1 MAGCKKTTISRQSSY
16 TSTYRNPLIEQKHH
30 RGSSDGGGNSVS
42 LGAHMLRNLAVIS
55 DDKENAEP
63 NVKPG
68 KQYSNG
74 KENEVPDDAKRT
86 ILKEFSGGTT
96 TQMKE
101 NLLKP
106 SSLQL
111 CIKKNEPDSSI
122 GLKIWDSIDSEKSN
136 SANVWDY
143 SDSEAA
149 PASSW
154 SALPNRALLYRPL
167 PVDVGRCTCIIV
179 KETSPDGFDG
189 GTLYTLYTNEGKGR
203 QNRKLAVAYH
213 RRRRGRSEFT
223 IAQNAKGIMA
233 RSEDSLIGIV
243 TANLVGS
250 KYHIWDQGHCLN
262 SRTKRPKLLAAVK
275 EFKCNYIKS
284 QGSGS
289 VLSIFR
295 RQKPL
300 IQHINGLPAEWEG
313 SKDKVHKLFSK
324 VPSYNKFSKR
334 YELDFRDRGRAG
346 LKIQSSVKNFQLTLE
361 RNGKQTILQLGRL
374 GKSKYVMDYRYSLA
388 GRRVCIHVIKPS
400 ACVWLRSIQNSAAQ
414 YKSSLQGRSHD
425 PPNMSLLVVPLPFP

>member
-16 TSTYRNPLIEQKHH
+16 TSMYRNPLIEQKHH
-30 RGSSDGGGNSVS
+30 RSSSDGGGNSVS
-42 LGAHMLRNLAVIS
+42 LGAHMRRNLAVIS

-68 KQYSNG
+68 KQYSDG
-74 KENEVPDDAKRT
+74 KENEVPDDGKRP
-86 ILKEFSGGTT
+86 ILKEFSGGT

-122 GLKIWDSIDSEKSN
+122 GLKIWDSVDSEKSN
-136 SANVWDY
+136 SVNVWDY

-203 QNRKLAVAYH
+203 QNRKLAVAHH

-233 RSEDSLIGIV
+233 GSEDSLIGIV

-250 KYHIWDQGHCLN
+250 KYHIWDQ
-262 SRTKRPKLLAAVK
+262 
-275 EFKCNYIKS
+275 
-284 QGSGS
+284 
-289 VLSIFR
+289 
-295 RQKPL
+295 

-313 SKDKVHKLFSK
+313 NKDKVHQLFSK

-374 GKSKYVMDYRYSLA
+374 GKSKYVMDYRYPLTGYQAFCMCLA
-388 GRRVCIHVIKPS
+388 SVDSKLCCTV
-400 ACVWLRSIQNSAAQ
+400 
-414 YKSSLQGRSHD
+414 
-425 PPNMSLLVVPLPFP
+425 